1 MIMRQST
8 FFEKTLPQ
16 APKGITTISANLLMR
31 GQFIDQ
37 LMSGVYTL
45 LPLGFRVHQKIA
57 NIIQGEMEKIGGR
70 ELLMPALSP
79 LTLWQE
85 TGRDKTIDPPLFK
98 FKDRLDKE
106 IALNPTHEEVIFD
119 LVRRRVKSYQD
130 LPFMLF
136 QIQNKFRN
144 ELRSTGG
151 LLRTREF
158 VMLDAYSFH
167 TTELN
172 RRSYYQQVTKAYQ
185 NIYRCLGLKALMREA
200 DPGTIGGESSH
211 EFFVFSEAGEDEV
224 DGKKAIEIGH
234 IFNLGCVY
242 SQKMKVEYTDQKG
255 QKKEVVAGCYGI
267 GVGRLLSAIVEESH
281 DEKGIIWP
289 KEVAPYLAHLLVL
302 GKEPAVVKQAEK
314 LYDALIKQG
323 KEILFDD
330 RDVSAGEKLVEA
342 DLLGLPYR
350 LVVSA
355 STQKKGVVEVK
366 ERGKSRPQVIPIV
379 RVDKFLKQV

>member
-1 MIMRQST
+1 MRQSD

-16 APKGITTISANLLMR
+16 TPQGVTSKSAAFLIR
-31 GQFIDQ
+31 GQFITQ

-45 LPLGFRVHQKIA
+45 LPLGFLVHQKIE
-57 NIIQGEMEKIGGR
+57 NIIREEMEKIGGR

-79 LTLWQE
+79 LILWQE

-98 FKDRLDKE
+98 FKDRAGKE

-167 TTELN
+167 ATELD
-172 RRSYYQQVTKAYQ
+172 RQSYYKQVERAYK
-185 NIYRCLGLKALMREA
+185 NIFRRLNLKALMREA

-211 EFFVFSEAGEDEV
+211 EFFVFSKAGEDEV
-224 DGKKAIEIGH
+224 NGKKAIEVGH

-242 SQKMKVEYTDQKG
+242 SQKMQVKYTDQKG
-255 QKKEVVAGCYGI
+255 QNKEVVAGCYGI
-267 GVGRLLSAIVEESH
+267 GVGRLISAIVEESH

-289 KEVAPYLAHLLVL
+289 KEAAPYLAHLLVL
-302 GKEPAVVKQAEK
+302 GKEPAVIKAAEK
-314 LYDALIKQG
+314 LYQDLIKQG
-323 KEILFDD
+323 REVLLDD

-350 LVVSA
+350 LVISA
-355 STQKKGVVEVK
+355 MVQKKGRVEVK
-366 ERGKSRPQVIPIV
+366 ERGKIRPQVIPISK
-379 RVDKFLKQV
+379 VDKFVKWI